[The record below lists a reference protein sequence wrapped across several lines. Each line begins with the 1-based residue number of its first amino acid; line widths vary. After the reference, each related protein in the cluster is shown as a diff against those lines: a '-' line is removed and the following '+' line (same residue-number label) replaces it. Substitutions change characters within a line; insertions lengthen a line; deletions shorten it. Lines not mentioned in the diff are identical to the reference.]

1 MELLIEVVILV
12 FCLRFVL
19 ILGDLFIIRFFLIFC
34 LDEIVKKNVKIYMLL
49 CGVVNI
55 LLEVL

>member
-1 MELLIEVVILV
+1 MELLIEVDIKFL
-12 FCLRFVL
+12 FLKNVL
-19 ILGDLFIIRFFLIFC
+19 ILGDLFIIRFFLILC
-34 LDEIVKKNVKIYMLL
+34 LVVIVKKNVNIYMLL